1 MVLLLQEN
9 IVLLKLIVNKT
20 KGVEMELFILIGSL
34 AVFSLIVLA
43 LILICIIFTT
53 DPILTILS
61 WIVLILLF
69 WWILL

>member
-1 MVLLLQEN
+1 
-9 IVLLKLIVNKT
+9 
-20 KGVEMELFILIGSL
+20 MELFILIGSL